1 MSNFNEILE
10 IIKRNRSTSS
20 TTLNHQS
27 SRSHLFI
34 NLNVNTNCQTVKIRS
49 QLITFVDL
57 AGSEKLGKTNASK
70 ERMAES
76 ININKSLSNLGVCLR
91 KIAEEDL
98 KNKNK
103 FAQLKL
109 GANWRN
115 CKLTQL
121 LKNIF
126 STTAFKTYIITC
138 VSDRHEDYYESNDT
152 LLFASKLNEIKL
164 HSSHIAE
171 NEILTK

>member
-1 MSNFNEILE
+1 MSDSGQSVEVEGLSKLEVKSMASFVEILQV
-10 IIKRNRSTSS
+10 IKNNRSTS
-20 TTLNHQS
+20 TTLLNHQS

-34 NLNVNTNCQTVKIRS
+34 NLNIHTNCQNVKIRS
-49 QLITFVDL
+49 QLVTFVDL

-76 ININKSLSNLGVCLR
+76 ININKSLTNLGVCLR
-91 KIAEEDL
+91 KIAEDDL

-121 LKNIF
+121 LKIIF
-126 STTAFKTYIITC
+126 STTTFKI
-138 VSDRHEDYYESNDT
+138 
-152 LLFASKLNEIKL
+152 
-164 HSSHIAE
+164 
-171 NEILTK
+171 

>member
-1 MSNFNEILE
+1 MSNFSELIE
-10 IIKRNRSTSS
+10 VIKRNRSTS
-20 TTLNHQS
+20 TTALNHQS

-34 NLNVNTNCQTVKIRS
+34 NLNVQTNCQSVKIRT
-49 QLITFVDL
+49 QQVTFVDL

-76 ININKSLSNLGVCLR
+76 ININKSLTNLGVCLR
-91 KIAEEDL
+91 KIAEDDL

-103 FAQLKL
+103 FAPLKL

-115 CKLTQL
+115 CKLTHL
-121 LKNIF
+121 LKSIF
-126 STTAFKTYIITC
+126 STNAFKTYIITC
-138 VSDRHEDYYESNDT
+138 ISDRHDDYTETNDT
-152 LLFASKLNEIKL
+152 LAFAAKLNEIKL
-164 HSSHIAE
+164 TSTHAAE